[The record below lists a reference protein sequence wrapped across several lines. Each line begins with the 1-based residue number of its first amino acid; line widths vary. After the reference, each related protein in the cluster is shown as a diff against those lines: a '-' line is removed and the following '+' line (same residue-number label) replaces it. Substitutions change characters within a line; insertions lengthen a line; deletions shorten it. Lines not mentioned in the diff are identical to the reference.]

1 MLWAAAYFPGRSR
14 RMTWTRLST
23 APHWPRDAGLAE
35 LDTKMDKSTLENVQ
49 LEDILHF
56 LEREGIDSLATA
68 EDQLCYVWHL
78 FQHSEDRLKIASK
91 DLEELRVKHVEEMKE
106 VENYVNHVRQ
116 LTEEREALTHDFE
129 KESERL
135 QLEFKELQ
143 LQHEIELK
151 EIEEMLDQEGLS
163 EIAQSSPS
171 EQIAYLLVERT
182 TLLEKL
188 ELVDPKLYG
197 FNSVGNS
204 LQETHFKNEIEQIQI
219 LEDELQ
225 KQQESLHWSEETLSK
240 PPDEELDKMKTVQG
254 NLEKNVEEET
264 PGRLQEA
271 LEEICRLTK
280 KLDTKE
286 KDHNKL
292 KLALESA
299 QLEIETL
306 KESLSKFKENKS
318 TDSQEAK
325 QHNYSLDGEIL
336 VLRNHVQND
345 SERKVCVKLDK
356 KKEIVAKDNWE
367 AEGNE
372 KSDEIFH
379 ERCKKMIE
387 DQKCK
392 HTDLLHKFQK
402 LEHEHELLVERNE
415 ELELL
420 LGETQ
425 NQTKEERK
433 HFEYHIEKL
442 QRKISSLET
451 ELSKLQ
457 EGKRETIMKSQ
468 ESITKAEDLQ
478 EILIM
483 NQEEIEVLE
492 SKLSEEKAW
501 RKELASDLK
510 KAQKVLQAK
519 SQVLKLSEQ
528 CEHLNQLAMGV
539 KAADANVAT
548 NPGVSKDHTLEEPSQ
563 SSREEM
569 QQSCP
574 ELAECSRQMD
584 MLKEPVKGG
593 TYPKEM
599 EKKEHPQQEQDVNAE
614 REPFN
619 SKTEE
624 EKFREE
630 LNQLSKH
637 FLHSPSSGD
646 SSDDSSQESSME
658 KRLRYQQQ
666 EEDLQKLRQNLQ
678 RVQCLCNSAERELQ
692 FERTK
697 SFDLKQH
704 NNLLEEENVR
714 IKAELKQTQKKLL
727 DSTTMC
733 YSITANWEDSQQKVR
748 ELEQEILEQSKNIQ
762 SQGNLYEKLANE
774 KTRMACAEKKVM
786 ELQKKLE
793 AANVNCTEACIL
805 DKKQLE
811 ETLKEA
817 KENETK
823 LKMQHQEE
831 QQKRKQLDQSVDEL
845 QQHIQYLHAKEAL
858 MEQNNCKQQ
867 VKIQQQDV
875 QLQLL
880 ENEKKLF
887 DEQVKN
893 NQILS
898 EKLSIL
904 QQEKN
909 SLKEEYR
916 QFLKQFDVH
925 MRNYNEKHHHHKI
938 KFRKAKER
946 LTNEVEQRDGRIKEL
961 ESEIERMQKLMEKE
975 KEFQDQITQKNE
987 NLLQEKR
994 QLLERLTE
1002 QDETIQGNNW
1012 IVSLVQN
1019 RVHVLDE
1026 ENKLL
1031 QENTIRLTQQVNLLE
1046 SILRSIKI
1054 QKGEEMT
1061 VTELSEN
1068 KLLNMNL
1075 TVPITRQFCTG
1086 EFRKDGV
1093 PIGYKGSTFHRVIK
1107 DFMIQGG
1114 DFVNGDGTGVASIY
1128 RGPFAD
1134 ENFKLRHSAP
1144 GLLSMA
1150 NSGPS
1155 TNGCQ
1160 FFITCSKCDWLDG
1173 KHVVF
1178 GKIIDGLLVM
1188 RKIENV
1194 PTGPNNKPKLPVV
1207 ISQCGEM

>member
-519 SQVLKLSEQ
+519 SQELESSKT
-528 CEHLNQLAMGV
+528 QLLGLY
-539 KAADANVAT
+539 N
-548 NPGVSKDHTLEEPSQ
+548 EIQ
-563 SSREEM
+563 SL
-569 QQSCP
+569 Q
-574 ELAECSRQMD
+574 
-584 MLKEPVKGG
+584 G
-593 TYPKEM
+593 
-599 EKKEHPQQEQDVNAE
+599 E
-614 REPFN
+614 REDRHFFF
-619 SKTEE
+619 KAYEILQ
-624 EKFREE
+624 RE
-630 LNQLSKH
+630 NA
-637 FLHSPSSGD
+637 FL
-646 SSDDSSQESSME
+646 ETKSSME